1 MYAEW
6 TNGEQ
11 QRHKSRL
18 SFQQID
24 AISFHEKGL
33 KALLQNMS
41 LIHQTFHQN
50 FTENGPT
57 PPWWNVM
64 HFQWK
69 YE

>member
-11 QRHKSRL
+11 QRHKSRS

-24 AISFHEKGL
+24 AISY
-33 KALLQNMS
+33 
-41 LIHQTFHQN
+41 QTFNQN
-50 FTENGPT
+50 FTENGPA